1 MVFNDENSF
10 SFLRN
15 IPKKAPNVDFVS
27 EMYHNA
33 H

>member
-10 SFLRN
+10 SFLGN
-15 IPKKAPNVDFVS
+15 IPKKALNVDFVS